1 MLLLAPHICM
11 VMINTL
17 LILNL
22 LVDSYLGYV
31 LIAVPIPFLRKW
43 AELHYPTVLKIIDFH
58 KLTCDSWVFN
68 TLVDSCCFQ
77 H

>member
-1 MLLLAPHICM
+1 MLLLAAHIRM

-17 LILNL
+17 LILKL

-31 LIAVPIPFLRKW
+31 LITVPIPW

-68 TLVDSCCFQ
+68 TLADSCCFQ
-77 H
+77 Y